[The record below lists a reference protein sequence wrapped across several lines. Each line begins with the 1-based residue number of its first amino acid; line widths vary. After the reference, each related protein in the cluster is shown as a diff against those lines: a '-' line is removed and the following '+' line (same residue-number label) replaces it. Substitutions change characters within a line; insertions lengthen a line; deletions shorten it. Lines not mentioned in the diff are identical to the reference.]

1 MNFKELISNYLDNIA
16 DSELNSISINSRE
29 ITNGDLYISLAKNIT
44 NQRNYIQEDIEKGAS
59 LILTNIKSLEDRNKN
74 IIFIENLDKNLGTLS
89 NKFYKN
95 PSEKLKV
102 FGVTGTNG
110 KSSVSYYL
118 FQLLNQI
125 EKKNGLISNLKL
137 NKSGIY
143 FSSLT
148 TPDIFTLNKILSSFV
163 SDKKR
168 AAIFEVSSHGIKQK
182 RISGIE
188 FDYGCLTSFSRDHL
202 DYHSSMSEYGK
213 VKESFF
219 LDNKFKGGVINVD
232 SKIGQK
238 IFSGKKDF
246 ISISRKN
253 KKSDIYIEDKKGQ
266 FFIHSPW
273 GNFQFP
279 ERIFADHIMMNI
291 ASALGLF
298 CISSKKI
305 DLKKINLNKIID
317 LPGRFQKINFKS
329 NKYLYIDYAHTPVA
343 LENILLSL
351 KNKYKGKLI
360 CLFGCGG
367 DRDQGKR
374 PLMGSVADSLADK
387 IILTNDNPRFENPK
401 KIIEEIL
408 MGIEDLSKAKII
420 LDRTKAI
427 KFGLKILS
435 EEKEE
440 SVLLLAGKGHESNQ
454 EIKRKTIQSND
465 YEIVRSF
472 I

>member
-29 ITNGDLYISLAKNIT
+29 ITNGDLYISIAKNIT
-44 NQRNYIQEDIEKGAS
+44 NQRNYIQEAFEKGAS

-279 ERIFADHIMMNI
+279 ERIFANHIMMNI

-298 CISSKKI
+298 CISSKK
-305 DLKKINLNKIID
+305 N
-317 LPGRFQKINFKS
+317 
-329 NKYLYIDYAHTPVA
+329 
-343 LENILLSL
+343 
-351 KNKYKGKLI
+351 
-360 CLFGCGG
+360 
-367 DRDQGKR
+367 
-374 PLMGSVADSLADK
+374 
-387 IILTNDNPRFENPK
+387 
-401 KIIEEIL
+401 
-408 MGIEDLSKAKII
+408 
-420 LDRTKAI
+420 
-427 KFGLKILS
+427 
-435 EEKEE
+435 
-440 SVLLLAGKGHESNQ
+440 
-454 EIKRKTIQSND
+454 
-465 YEIVRSF
+465 
-472 I
+472 

>member
-1 MNFKELISNYLDNIA
+1 MNLKELIPDYPGNIN
-16 DSELNSISINSRE
+16 DLQLNSISINSQE
-29 ITNGDLYISLAKNIT
+29 ITNGDLYISIAKNIT
-44 NQRNYIQEDIEKGAS
+44 NQKKYNLDAFKRGAS
-59 LILTNIKSLEDRNKN
+59 LILTNKKSLEDKEKK
-74 IIFIENLDKNLGTLS
+74 IIFVENLDEYLGSLS

-95 PSEKLKV
+95 PSKKIKI
-102 FGVTGTNG
+102 FGITGTNG

-118 FQLLNQI
+118 FQLLNKI
-125 EKKNGLISNLKL
+125 EERNGLISNLNLKE
-137 NKSGIY
+137 SGIH
-143 FSSLT
+143 FSNLT
-148 TPDIFTLNKILSSFV
+148 TPDIFTLNKILSSFI
-163 SDKKR
+163 SDKRK

-202 DYHSSMSEYGK
+202 DYHSSMREYGK

-219 LDNKFKGGVINVD
+219 LDNKFKGGVINID
-232 SKIGQK
+232 SKIGQR
-238 IFSGKKDF
+238 ILSLKKDF

-273 GNFQFP
+273 GNLQFP
-279 ERIFADHIMMNI
+279 EKIFADHIMMNI
-291 ASALGLF
+291 ASAFGLY

-305 DLKKINLNKIID
+305 DLKMLNLNNICD
-317 LPGRFQKINFKS
+317 LPGRFQKIELNS
-329 NKYLYIDYAHTPVA
+329 NKCLYIDYAHTPAA

-351 KNKYKGKLI
+351 KKKYKGNLI

-374 PLMGSVADSLADK
+374 PLMGEVADSLADK

-401 KIIEEIL
+401 KIIEDILEGIKDLNKVEI
-408 MGIEDLSKAKII
+408 ITE
-420 LDRTKAI
+420 RTIAI
-427 KFGLKILS
+427 KSGLKLLS
-435 EEKEE
+435 EEKEG

-465 YEIVRSF
+465 YEIVRGF